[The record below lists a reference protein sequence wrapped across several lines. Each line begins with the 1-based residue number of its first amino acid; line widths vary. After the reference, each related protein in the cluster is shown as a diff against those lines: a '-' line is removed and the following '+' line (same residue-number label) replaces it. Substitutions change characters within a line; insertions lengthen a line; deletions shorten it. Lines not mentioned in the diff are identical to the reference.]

1 MRWVLLIAVSL
12 SCVACAKSHDI
23 TPATLG
29 YESITPRSNSVFFE
43 VNFNSDVEL
52 LEIFWREK
60 KANSFDQVFICA
72 LGDDTDFSI
81 EHTISKAAMGL
92 VRENKEHLN
101 KAGFGYTASIA
112 FKDVGEKK
120 RTSKYLSRDAIKGLL
135 KDKQMIPCKVVVTA
149 TGYKA
154 YYTKSLFIP
163 IADVF
168 SALSDYDSFR

>member
-1 MRWVLLIAVSL
+1 MRRVLLIAVSL
-12 SCVACAKSHDI
+12 LCSACAKSHDI

-29 YESITPRSNSVFFE
+29 YESITPRSKSVFFE
-43 VNFNSDVEL
+43 VNFSSNVEL

-60 KANSFDQVFICA
+60 NANSFDQVFICA

-92 VRENKEHLN
+92 IRENKEDMS
-101 KAGFGYTASIA
+101 KSGFEYTASIA

-120 RTSKYLSRDAIKGLL
+120 RTSNYLSRDAIKGLL

-149 TGYKA
+149 TGYEA

-163 IADVF
+163 VADVL
-168 SALSDYDSFR
+168 SALSDYDSLR